1 METDASNKSPI
12 SDRCATQL
20 EQEKVLEQG
29 TFILIW
35 VTMREYKR
43 ANETAADVQAW
54 DDLCKNAWAKQL
66 ADPKY
71 DAKEEV
77 AKLIN
82 EKAKSYGQAMTMF
95 LISSPTLPGWNDT
108 TCRMNWHEY
117 ACFANWAAKQTKADL
132 LTYGPGNPPQY
143 KCDPSIK
150 SDPTY
155 DGELPMPGQSQAKG
169 FFSGWVPWA
178 IGGAAV
184 IAVTGA
190 VLVATGKIGKP
201 NPSNVDRKRKL
212 YVGRLRV
219 DEDGRDER
227 GHFWGDI
234 SDEKIYWVQSGD
246 MNIDEYVTASSS
258 QDALDFIVKKFPY
271 YAQNPAMGPRSG
283 PWGGRPSH
291 LGDTWLESERDGRR
305 RARVRFP
312 DGSLRIVDCSGVA
325 DTYFSI
331 EAKARISGQKI
342 DGYVTSDNDEYV
354 FRPMNTDKAKLE
366 KLLAK

>member
-1 METDASNKSPI
+1 METDAIGKSPV

-20 EQEKVLEQG
+20 QQEKVLDQG

-54 DDLCKNAWAKQL
+54 DDLCKNAWAKHL

-82 EKAKSYGQAMTMF
+82 DKAKSYGQAMTMF

-117 ACFANWAAKQTKADL
+117 ACFANWAAHQTKADL
-132 LTYGPGNPPQY
+132 MMYASGKTFQY
-143 KCDPSIK
+143 TCDPSIK

-190 VLVATGKIGKP
+190 VLVATGKIKL
-201 NPSNVDRKRKL
+201 NPD
-212 YVGRLRV
+212 Y
-219 DEDGRDER
+219 DD
-227 GHFWGDI
+227 
-234 SDEKIYWVQSGD
+234 
-246 MNIDEYVTASSS
+246 
-258 QDALDFIVKKFPY
+258 
-271 YAQNPAMGPRSG
+271 NPAKGPRSG

-291 LGDTWLESERDGRR
+291 LGETWLESERDGRR
-305 RARVRFP
+305 RARVRFS

-331 EAKARISGQKI
+331 EAKARISGKRI

-366 KLLAK
+366 KLLSK